1 MTTELSPRALETL
14 TDLGNFGPTVN
25 VQDKRMKGYMLDP
38 DGQGGKTYWSA
49 SDMRRIA
56 ADLIEAADW
65 LEARA
70 AADQFPKATP

>member
-1 MTTELSPRALETL
+1 MSRELSPRALETL

-25 VQDKRMKGYMLDP
+25 VQDKLMKGYMIDC
-38 DGQGGKTYWSA
+38 DGEGGKTYWSPE
-49 SDMRRIA
+49 DMRRIA

-70 AADQFPKATP
+70 AYQLKDTT